1 MFFFALFFGGG
12 IALYAYG
19 QTDTSNTATNI
30 VNIGKVEV
38 ELAMETDNANTIT
51 PGDNTIANEIKVSNT
66 GNYPMYVRVFV
77 KKYWEI
83 KKDGVA
89 LSTQE
94 ISNDTVYQQ
103 LAASKDAI
111 AIHLGNGWIEGVN
124 SNSEYDVC
132 YYYNRVVN
140 IDENDEDVNN
150 KKAILF
156 SDSYQVKEG
165 TDGITNDMLL
175 YFSKNEVNVFG
186 NYKVYVEAIQAD
198 TCIPVISEVNSMDM
212 ITNWNESADDSAH
225 APTISIDPNAS
236 PEEEVNFTS
245 ENAEITNADDFIHI
259 EDLLP
264 GQTEEKV
271 VEIKNTSNQKL
282 PVYVYAETAE
292 DYNSLTDDQ
301 KKWLQQLQLI
311 VTKQDGQT
319 LYNDSLYKSNSR
331 GARFSSNNQI
341 EIGELSPGER
351 EKLYIAIHCPASWSK
366 GNVQVKVNWI
376 FSSKKAI
383 PDPTKRPSGGGG
395 GGPIIIVTNTPVV
408 TEEPVMETEVPE
420 TDTPEPTKVPE
431 DTPSPTATLEVTAT
445 PMVTQVPSEKPNEPD
460 VVVTEEPDWEEVE
473 EETTEPATPKPTNQI
488 TEVPSPTLEATD
500 GVQPL
505 ESKEPDNV
513 KPVETLEE
521 DPNSDERPRRT
532 STPKLPTTVEEVY
545 PTKTGD
551 ATPIVVW
558 LVLFVVSLVGTISA
572 FTAYRK
578 RR

>member
-103 LAASKDAI
+103 LATSKDAI

-124 SNSEYDVC
+124 SNLEYDVC

-198 TCIPVISEVNSMDM
+198 TCIPVISEINSMDM

-245 ENAEITNADDFIHI
+245 ENTEITNANEFINI

-351 EKLYIAIHCPASWSK
+351 EKLYIAIHCPASWET
-366 GNVQVKVNWI
+366 GGVQVKVNWI

-395 GGPIIIVTNTPVV
+395 SVIIVTNTPIV
-408 TEEPVMETEVPE
+408 TEEPVMETEVPV
-420 TDTPEPTKVPE
+420 TDMPEPTETPE
-431 DTPSPTATLEVTAT
+431 VTLLPTATLEVTAS
-445 PMVTQVPSEKPNEPD
+445 PIVTQIPTEKPEETS
-460 VVVTEEPDWEEVE
+460 VVVTETPDWDEEE
-473 EETTEPATPKPTNQI
+473 EETTEPVTPEPTKRV
-488 TEVPSPTLEATD
+488 TEVPSPTAEATD
-500 GVQPL
+500 EIQPL
-505 ESKEPDNV
+505 KSEEPDNV
-513 KPVETLEE
+513 EPIETLEP
-521 DPNSDERPRRT
+521 DLTSDERPRRT
-532 STPKLPTTVEEVY
+532 STPKLPTIVEEVY

-558 LVLFVVSLVGTISA
+558 LVLFVVSWIGMFVA

-578 RR
+578 RK